1 MTDIEYERCMD
12 VLRSI
17 HAEHNWRHYTTKA
30 GILRHPQCVEVRYR
44 GDLSTFDGD
53 ELTRLV
59 VAAHRF
65 RVRVGIS
72 GRCRYVMTV
81 FLHPR
86 DDHGS
91 STARHPGLESLSA
104 RAEAGR

>member
-1 MTDIEYERCMD
+1 MTDVEFERCMA
-12 VLRSI
+12 VLHSL
-17 HAEHNWRHYTTKA
+17 HADHNWRHYTTKA
-30 GILRHPQCVEVRYR
+30 GIIRNAYGVEVRYR

-59 VAAHRF
+59 VAAHRH

-72 GRCRYVMTV
+72 GRMRNIMTIY
-81 FLHPR
+81 LHPR
-86 DDHGS
+86 EDTGN
-91 STARHPGLESLSA
+91 TMVRHPGLEHLAA